1 MPKKNSKAALKKK
14 QKKQKA
20 KAKQQ
25 TQQGKNTKQNGN
37 NGNKNGNKSNP
48 KSVAGDNDVL
58 KHTDNP
64 DEHLK
69 EFVRDINIHNFSRK
83 QNINNILPILLSSNH
98 SQSLI
103 LT

>member
-25 TQQGKNTKQNGN
+25 NQQNKNQQNGKNGKNNN
-37 NGNKNGNKSNP
+37 NGNKNDP
-48 KSVAGDNDVL
+48 KSITGENDVL
-58 KHTDNP
+58 KMTDNP
-64 DEHLK
+64 DEMLK

-83 QNINNILPILLSSNH
+83 QIYQFSYHQIIP
-98 SQSLI
+98 
-103 LT
+103 